1 MIRFAVFDLD
11 GTLVDSRRDLADA
24 ANRLIRKLGGE
35 PLSEQAV
42 TSMVG
47 EGAAVLVRRVL
58 AAAGLDPESPG
69 ALAQFLDLY
78 DERLLRHTRPYDG
91 TEAML
96 AALSAR
102 MRLAVLTNKPQAHT
116 ERVLRGLGLSRF
128 FQDVIGGDTPFGRKP
143 DPGGLSELAR
153 RAGVPLAATALIGD
167 SPIDLETARRAGSQ
181 AVLVS
186 YGFGYRGDDLR
197 DGEHVVSS
205 PAELARLLWRPP
217 NLFATQPSNAD

>member
-24 ANRLIRKLGGE
+24 ANMLIGTLGGE
-35 PLSEQAV
+35 PLSEEVV
-42 TSMVG
+42 TGMVG
-47 EGAAVLVRRVL
+47 EGASILVRRVL
-58 AAAGLDPESPG
+58 AAAGLDPDSPG
-69 ALAQFLDLY
+69 ALEQFLEFY
-78 DERLLRHTRPYDG
+78 DERLLEHTRPYDG

-96 AALSAR
+96 IALSAR
-102 MRLAVLTNKPQAHT
+102 MPLAVLTNKPQAHT
-116 ERVLRGLGLSRF
+116 ERVLHGLGLCRF

-186 YGFGYRGDDLR
+186 YGFGYHGDELR
-197 DGEHVVSS
+197 DGERVASS
-205 PAELARLLWRPP
+205 PAALTTLL
-217 NLFATQPSNAD
+217 